1 MGWKSGKGLGKNEQG
16 ILEPIKAGI
25 RDAKLGVGK
34 QEQDDFFT
42 AEDNVQ
48 RKRLN
53 VELEETEE
61 HIKKRELSALH
72 STYAGVPFGYGVV
85 ASTLMNFLA
94 SCALFIWWLLFP
106 AWCES

>member
-1 MGWKSGKGLGKNEQG
+1 VFYFLHLNDTFLCSDAG

-42 AEDNVQ
+42 SEDNVQ

-61 HIKKRELSALH
+61 HVKKREVCIIH
-72 STYAGVPFGYGVV
+72 
-85 ASTLMNFLA
+85 
-94 SCALFIWWLLFP
+94 
-106 AWCES
+106 